1 MARLLESNEA
11 TLSVYDEAAVTAT
24 LQHLG
29 RLGYTRR
36 MILAT
41 LCRGCSPV
49 SQEKHHR
56 KAFRHTGVAQHPD
69 IRQHA
74 LWPAI
79 VGTSSRTNIL
89 HQVRSPL
96 STMRERQTQLRF
108 ILSERNEPDLITL
121 GISFL

>member
-1 MARLLESNEA
+1 MERLSEMARLLESNEA

-56 KAFRHTGVAQHPD
+56 KAFRHT
-69 IRQHA
+69 
-74 LWPAI
+74 
-79 VGTSSRTNIL
+79 TS
-89 HQVRSPL
+89 L
-96 STMRERQTQLRF
+96 SIQIF
-108 ILSERNEPDLITL
+108 ASTL
-121 GISFL
+121 YGQP

>member
-36 MILAT
+36 MILAM

-56 KAFRHTGVAQHPD
+56 KAFRHTASLS

-79 VGTSSRTNIL
+79 VGYVLPYEYLASSAQPAQ
-89 HQVRSPL
+89 HYA
-96 STMRERQTQLRF
+96 
-108 ILSERNEPDLITL
+108 
-121 GISFL
+121 